1 MRERYRTLGA
11 MLALGDF
18 SVAEIAALAEV
29 GESTVRTVLRREN
42 DYVERMGP
50 LPTGRPGGQPFR
62 WRLRPGARES
72 IRAVLQELE
81 SLGAGSWLDDS
92 SALAADTLLPPAS
105 ATSDSGERAE
115 PTELAPAQV
124 ETAEDAV
131 RRQIPD
137 SLYARNFLI
146 SLENPNYPEPTRSY
160 PTTTERDHLLDGNVF
175 VEAGQDRLFGTDGVR
190 GKAGEDLSAPLA
202 VDLAI
207 AAAQVLARPN
217 VSSIRATAVIGR
229 DPSSSGQFLES
240 AIIAGLTSSGVDVIQ
255 IGVAPA
261 AAVAFLTA
269 LHDAQLGVS
278 LSASHSKAP
287 YNGIKFFGPG
297 GYKLQDSVEDQI
309 EWQLKYADEHESGG
323 AVPVVFGA
331 VRDGSREIESYIAH
345 VLSAALPDDA
355 SKALGDL
362 KVVVDCANG
371 AASAIAPRLLRAA
384 GVDVT
389 AIGVNP
395 NGQNINIGSGSTDTA
410 ALSAEVIR
418 RKADLGIAY
427 DGDGDACMAVD
438 HRGQLVDGDKILAA
452 LALDLADQ
460 GQLAHRTVVMT
471 VMANLGFR
479 LAMQAADIKVVETH
493 VGDRYLADEIRA
505 GDYSLGGTQSGRII
519 IADHAT
525 GPDGLLVS
533 LYLLAI
539 VARSGKTL
547 AEVTD
552 VMTRH
557 PQVLVNVK
565 ILDGEMDLI
574 SSSDQLVDAVEEAA
588 EGLGERGRI
597 VLRPSGTE
605 PVVRVMVEDDDGGQ
619 AERLA
624 QQLADTIRELVSL
637 GRRQGFA
644 EDIKQGGDGGPAR
657 HLPLFDERPHVGQRH
672 PGHSVSFRFV
682 GRLADIGRR
691 VRPEDGV
698 PRGAQPRRRPD
709 LEQGAKRPRT
719 PPGLFFELTRRRHGR
734 RLGVFN
740 PADRDLPAPSVGNET
755 VPPQQQHLLVAVDS
769 HRASARFRVQ
779 QAMLM
784 MLSIWQFDVRN
795 SDIKPV
801 VDI

>member
-1 MRERYRTLGA
+1 MHERYRILGA
-11 MLALGDF
+11 MLALDDF
-18 SVAEIAALAEV
+18 SVAEIAALAAV
-29 GESTVRTVLRREN
+29 GQSTVRTVLRREN
-42 DYVERMGP
+42 DYVEKIGP

-62 WRLRPGARES
+62 WRLRPSARES
-72 IRAVLQELE
+72 IREVLQELE
-81 SLGAGSWLDDS
+81 SLGAESWLDDS
-92 SALAADTLLPPAS
+92 FALGAATLPLPAS
-105 ATSDSGERAE
+105 ATGDSGERAKPAE
-115 PTELAPAQV
+115 PAPARV
-124 ETAEDAV
+124 EAAEDAV
-131 RRQIPD
+131 RRRIPD
-137 SLYARNFLI
+137 SLYATNFLI
-146 SLENPNYPEPTRSY
+146 SIENPDYPEPTRSY
-160 PTTTERDHLLDGNVF
+160 PTAAERDRLLDGNVF
-175 VEAGQDRLFGTDGVR
+175 VQSGRDRLFGTDGVR

-207 AAAQVLARPN
+207 ATAHVLGRPN
-217 VSSIRATAVIGR
+217 VGSNRATAVIGR
-229 DPSSSGQFLES
+229 DPSSSGHFLES

-269 LHDAQLGVS
+269 LHDAQFGVS

-287 YNGIKFFGPG
+287 YNGIKFFGRG
-297 GYKLQDSVEDQI
+297 GYKLNDSVEDQI
-309 EWQLKYADEHESGG
+309 ERQLKYAVEHESGG
-323 AVPVVFGA
+323 EAPVVFGA
-331 VRDGSREIESYIAH
+331 VRDGSYEIERYIAH
-345 VLSAALPDDA
+345 VLSAALPADV

-371 AASAIAPRLLRAA
+371 ATSAIAPRLLSAA

-395 NGQNINIGSGSTDTA
+395 DGQNINIGSGSTDTA

-427 DGDGDACMAVD
+427 DGDGDACIAVD
-438 HRGQLVDGDKILAA
+438 HRGRLVDGDKILAA
-452 LALDLADQ
+452 LALDFADQ
-460 GQLAHRTVVMT
+460 GQLAHRTVVTT

-519 IADHAT
+519 IADHAP

-539 VARSGKTL
+539 VARSGKKL

-557 PQVLVNVK
+557 PQVLVNVE
-565 ILDGEMDLI
+565 ILDEETDLI
-574 SSSDQLVDAVEEAA
+574 SSAGQLVDAVEEAA

-605 PVVRVMVEDDDGGQ
+605 PVVRVMVEDEDGDQ
-619 AERLA
+619 AKRLA
-624 QQLADTIRELVSL
+624 QQLAHTIRDLVSL

-644 EDIKQGGDGGPAR
+644 ENVKQGGDGGPAC
-657 HLPLFDERPHVGQRH
+657 HLALSDERPHVGQRH

-682 GRLADIGRR
+682 GRLTYIGRP

-719 PPGLFFELTRRRHGR
+719 PPGLFLELTRRRHGR
-734 RLGVFN
+734 RLAVFN
-740 PADRDLPAPSVGNET
+740 TADRDFPAPGVSNET
-755 VPPQQQHLLVAVDS
+755 VPPQQQHLLVAVGS

-779 QAMLM
+779 QAMLT
-784 MLSIWQFDVRN
+784 MLSIGQFDVRN

-801 VDI
+801 IGI